1 MEKLLPFL
9 FMSLSALALLAC
21 ISFLWSSLR
30 VLLGGEH
37 ELYLE
42 QSMGLR
48 RRMELLDEKDSLL
61 KSLRDL
67 EFEREVGKLSEE
79 DFARLSADFRA
90 RTKRVMRTLEEDLR
104 EHREKAQKL
113 VDAEL
118 AKLPAQKSE
127 RTS

>member
-42 QSMGLR
+42 QSKALR
-48 RRMELLDEKDSLL
+48 RRMELVDEKDSLL
-61 KSLRDL
+61 KSLNDL

-79 DFARLSADFRA
+79 DYARLSADFRA
-90 RTKRVMRTLEEDLR
+90 RAKRALKALDDDLR
-104 EHREKAQKL
+104 EHREKARKL
-113 VDAEL
+113 VEAEL
-118 AKLPAQKSE
+118 AKAAREQPPE
-127 RTS
+127 RA